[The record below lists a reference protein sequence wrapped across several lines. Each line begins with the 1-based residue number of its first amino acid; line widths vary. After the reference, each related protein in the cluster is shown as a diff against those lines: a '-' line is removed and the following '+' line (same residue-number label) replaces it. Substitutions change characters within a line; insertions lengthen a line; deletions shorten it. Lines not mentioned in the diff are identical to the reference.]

1 MSNELEYVLRRN
13 NELAR
18 QVFHVTVATDEISL
32 PKLIERALTGYF
44 NMREEVLTALE
55 RGPYKAA

>member
-18 QVFHVTVATDEISL
+18 KVFHVTVATDEMSL
-32 PKLIERALTGYF
+32 SKLMERALTGYF
-44 NMREEVLTALE
+44 AMREDVLTRIGE
-55 RGPYKAA
+55 EPYQAV